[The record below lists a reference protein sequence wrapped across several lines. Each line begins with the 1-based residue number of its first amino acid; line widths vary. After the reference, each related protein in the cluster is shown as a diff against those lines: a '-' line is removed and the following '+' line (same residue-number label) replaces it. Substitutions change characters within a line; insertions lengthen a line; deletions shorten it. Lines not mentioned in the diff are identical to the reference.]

1 MRTFVRDSSF
11 KRQLKAL
18 LKKHY
23 SEEKLK
29 EVLALLASGQPLP
42 GKYKDHALSGSFKGC
57 RECHI
62 EDNWLLIY
70 ILTDD
75 AVVLVA
81 TGTHDDL
88 FK

>member
-1 MRTFVRDSSF
+1 MKELRQERSF
-11 KRQLKAL
+11 LKCLKVIKKRKYAIEKMETAL
-18 LKKHY
+18 
-23 SEEKLK
+23 SF
-29 EVLALLASGQPLP
+29 LLQGTVLP

>member
-1 MRTFVRDSSF
+1 MKVLRQETSF
-11 KRQLKAL
+11 LKCLKRIKKRRYVIDKMDAVLSL
-18 LKKHY
+18 LIQ
-23 SEEKLK
+23 S
-29 EVLALLASGQPLP
+29 QPLP
-42 GKYKDHALSGSFKGC
+42 GKYKDHALSGDFKGC

-70 ILTDD
+70 MVTDD

-81 TGTHDDL
+81 TGSHDDL

>member
-1 MRTFVRDSSF
+1 MKELRQERSF
-11 KRQLKAL
+11 LRCLKVIKKRKYAIEKMETVLSFL
-18 LKKHY
+18 LQ
-23 SEEKLK
+23 ET
-29 EVLALLASGQPLP
+29 VLP
-42 GKYKDHALSGSFKGC
+42 GKYKDHALSGSLKGC

-70 ILTDD
+70 MLTDD

>member
-1 MRTFVRDSSF
+1 MKVLRQETSF
-11 KRQLKAL
+11 LKCLKRIKKRRYAIDKMDAVLSL
-18 LKKHY
+18 LIQ
-23 SEEKLK
+23 SQ
-29 EVLALLASGQPLP
+29 SLP
-42 GKYKDHALSGSFKGC
+42 GKYKDHALSGDFKGC

-70 ILTDD
+70 MVTDD

-81 TGTHDDL
+81 TGSHDDL

>member
-1 MRTFVRDSSF
+1 MKVLRQESSF
-11 KRQLKAL
+11 LKCLKRV
-18 LKKHY
+18 KKRRY
-23 SEEKLK
+23 VIENMDT
-29 EVLALLASGQPLP
+29 VLSFLVQGITLP

-70 ILTDD
+70 MATDD
-75 AVVLVA
+75 AIVLIA
-81 TGTHDDL
+81 TGSHDDL